1 MQLNNLYI
9 LKEGIMIF
17 IQLMIIL
24 VFSVLVV
31 TCSTIIIPELVYRYV
46 ENTKLEKFFDSDFIK
61 IIGIML
67 TVYGDAILIIGFIYI
82 VCMI

>member
-1 MQLNNLYI
+1 MV
-9 LKEGIMIF
+9 F
-17 IQLMIIL
+17 IQLMILL
-24 VFSVLVV
+24 VFSILVV

-46 ENTKLEKFFDSDFIK
+46 ENTKLEKFFDSDFVK
-61 IIGIML
+61 IIWIML